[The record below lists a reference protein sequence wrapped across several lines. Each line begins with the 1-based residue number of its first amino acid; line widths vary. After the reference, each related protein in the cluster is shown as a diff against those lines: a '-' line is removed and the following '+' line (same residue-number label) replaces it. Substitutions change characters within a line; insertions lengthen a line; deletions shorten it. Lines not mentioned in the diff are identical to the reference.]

1 MAVSVSARRSWV
13 RPAILL
19 GLLAAMAVLA
29 RIGDVPERLAAVA
42 ESTRAPGPWTPA
54 ALIGVYALRPLTLA
68 PVTPLWIVS
77 GALLG
82 WGAGAAWSVV
92 GTSVGAAIGFAL
104 ARRLGRDF
112 AEHRF
117 SRLGR
122 FGRVEPGH
130 GLRTVLVLQ
139 LTPFMPHDLIN
150 AVAGVSRMPYRHFF
164 VGSLV
169 GSLPIIVVYT
179 YVGSAVLEVDSPR
192 FWIAAGILTVL
203 TIVMLGWNR
212 RLARRQPRN
221 EPSKEE

>member
-1 MAVSVSARRSWV
+1 MAVPVSARRSWL

-42 ESTRAPGPWTPA
+42 ETTRAPGPWTPV
-54 ALIGVYALRPLTLA
+54 ALIGVYALRPLTLV

-82 WGAGAAWSVV
+82 WGSGAAWSVV

-112 AEHRF
+112 VERRF

-122 FGRVEPGH
+122 LGRVEPGH
-130 GLRTVLVLQ
+130 GLRTVLALQ
-139 LTPFMPHDLIN
+139 LTPVMPHDLIN

-179 YVGSAVLEVDSPR
+179 YVGSAVLAVDSPR

>member
-13 RPAILL
+13 RPAILI

-29 RIGDVPERLAAVA
+29 RAGDVPERLSALAGSA
-42 ESTRAPGPWTPA
+42 RAPGPWTPA
-54 ALIGVYALRPLTLA
+54 ALVGVYALRPLTLV
-68 PVTPLWIVS
+68 PVTPLWILS

-112 AEHRF
+112 VERRF

-122 FGRVEPGH
+122 LGRVEPGH
-130 GLRTVLVLQ
+130 GLRTVLALQ
-139 LTPFMPHDLIN
+139 LTPVMPHDLIN
-150 AVAGVSRMPYRHFF
+150 ALAGVSRMPYRLFF

-169 GSLPIIVVYT
+169 GSLPIIVLYT

-192 FWIAAGILTVL
+192 FWIAAGLLTAL
-203 TIVMLGWNR
+203 TIGMLGWNR

-221 EPSKEE
+221 EPSKEG